1 MYYVRLENDR
11 VVEKT
16 NQDMHD
22 TADWMLVEDET
33 VLLNRVIFYDPQL
46 QQLRGATEEEL
57 ALEALELQ
65 AKAKATEI
73 RLQRNLLLESSDK
86 LALVDRWDSF
96 TPGQQANIKQYRQRL
111 RDVTTQPNFPE
122 QVEWPT
128 LNLDDN
134 T

>member
-1 MYYVRLENDR
+1 MYYVRLENNR

-16 NQDMHD
+16 NQDMHAN
-22 TADWMLVEDET
+22 ADWMLVEDET
-33 VLLNRVIFYDPQL
+33 VLSNRVVFYDPQL

-65 AKAKATEI
+65 TKVKATEI

-96 TPGQQANIKQYRQRL
+96 TTGQQANIKQYRQRL